1 MAKFVYKMQNILNI
15 KIKLE
20 TQAKNVYAA
29 ANRKYLEEQEI
40 LQELM
45 LRRVGY
51 EKKLKELMNGN
62 IDIKAV
68 TNARNDVNTMKTIV
82 RRQMVEVHKAEKA
95 VETARNELN
104 RIIMERKTQEKL
116 KEKDFEKFKEELK
129 AEEAKEIDQLV
140 SFTYN
145 DK

>member
-1 MAKFVYKMQNILNI
+1 MAKFVYKMQNILDI

-20 TQAKNVYAA
+20 TQAKNEYAA

-95 VETARNELN
+95 VEAARNELN
-104 RIIMERKTQEKL
+104 RIVMERKTQEKL
-116 KEKDFEKFKEELK
+116 KEKAFEKFKEELK

>member
-20 TQAKNVYAA
+20 IQAKNVYAA

-82 RRQMVEVHKAEKA
+82 RRQMVEVHKAEKD

-104 RIIMERKTQEKL
+104 RIMMERKTQEKL

>member
-29 ANRKYLEEQEI
+29 ANRKYLEEQEK

-95 VETARNELN
+95 VE
-104 RIIMERKTQEKL
+104 KL

>member
-20 TQAKNVYAA
+20 TQAKNVYAV

>member
-104 RIIMERKTQEKL
+104 RIMMERKTQEKL
-116 KEKDFEKFKEELK
+116 KEKDFEKLKEELK
-129 AEEAKEIDQLV
+129 AEEAKDIDQLV